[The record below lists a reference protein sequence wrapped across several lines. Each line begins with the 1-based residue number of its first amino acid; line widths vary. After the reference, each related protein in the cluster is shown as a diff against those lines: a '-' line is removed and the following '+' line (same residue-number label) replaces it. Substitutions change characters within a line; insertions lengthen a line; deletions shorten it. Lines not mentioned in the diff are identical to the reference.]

1 MYKQDNGSTK
11 MGTMV
16 YGSETPY
23 KYEERLKFDLDIP
36 GEWPKDEKVTFWCM
50 GICETDST
58 SG

>member
-1 MYKQDNGSTK
+1 
-11 MGTMV
+11 MV